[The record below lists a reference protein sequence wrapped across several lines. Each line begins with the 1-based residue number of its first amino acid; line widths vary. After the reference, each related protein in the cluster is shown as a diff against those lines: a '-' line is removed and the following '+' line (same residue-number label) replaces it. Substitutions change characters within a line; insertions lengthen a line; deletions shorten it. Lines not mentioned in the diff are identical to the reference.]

1 MQIGFSEPFCT
12 HSNKSQCTQKEAK
25 KGLDFFSIP
34 PYFGTTFFQI
44 YVCPQCIFMQLKAEE
59 EALIKLV
66 WEQCLIKLEQQYNK
80 GLYIRVQKAL
90 SYRAES

>member
-25 KGLDFFSIP
+25 KGLDFLSIP

-44 YVCPQCIFMQLKAEE
+44 YVCPQCIFLQLKAKG
-59 EALIKLV
+59 EALIKLEV
-66 WEQCLIKLEQQYNK
+66 FFEFWKDSKRDSILIAKLW
-80 GLYIRVQKAL
+80 
-90 SYRAES
+90 

>member
-25 KGLDFFSIP
+25 KGLDFLSIP

-44 YVCPQCIFMQLKAEE
+44 YVCSQCIFMQLKVERD
-59 EALIKLV
+59 ALIKQ
-66 WEQCLIKLEQQYNK
+66 WEQCLIKLEHQYNK

>member
-1 MQIGFSEPFCT
+1 
-12 HSNKSQCTQKEAK
+12 
-25 KGLDFFSIP
+25 
-34 PYFGTTFFQI
+34 
-44 YVCPQCIFMQLKAEE
+44 MQLKAEG

-66 WEQCLIKLEQQYNK
+66 WEQCLIKLEHQYNK